1 MPKNIDITIAP
12 TPEGLKPRAT
22 KGFRGSLRVKAL
34 WGLALALVFTSVAL
48 AAGYRCNPCK
58 QNYYCS
64 KGISHECPTDRPVT
78 FGTGAKSVDE
88 CFSCADRDG
97 ASYPFY
103 DAISGDCMACWQVPA
118 TTTPYWNGT
127 TCAACPDD
135 TEWDSESLKC
145 VESGP
150 ACAFKIP
157 HDDTTLCL
165 VESVDYTAFE
175 SVTPQSENDET
186 TEFLTTYGIA
196 NVSSVYPDYWAGA
209 MKYCQDKGL
218 RLTTM
223 DEIISIVNALHETS
237 IVPTEDSNCYA
248 ENSAYT
254 GVQYGCT
261 DYPTTNTV
269 VNEPLFEWLST
280 NSQTDSPNYYS
291 FTIYSSAELWDNTV
305 WTRDFS
311 GLDAEYSY
319 FGNYEGSRAANYY
332 RAICVK

>member
-175 SVTPQSENDET
+175 SVTPQSAAEET
-186 TEFLTTYGIA
+186 TEFLSTYGIA
-196 NVSSVYPDYWAGA
+196 NVSSEYPDRWAGA

-218 RLTTM
+218 RLPTM
-223 DEIISIVNALHETS
+223 DEYISIMNVVYGTNNTCTKACNNVNSQYVGAQKGCCDFYDLTVANTELWNFLGSNSTTTSVTIAIALWSSAEET
-237 IVPTEDSNCYA
+237 DFNA
-248 ENSAYT
+248 R
-254 GVQYGCT
+254 VQEL
-261 DYPTTNTV
+261 D
-269 VNEPLFEWLST
+269 ST
-280 NSQTDSPNYYS
+280 NSIYYGA
-291 FTIYSSAELWDNTV
+291 IRWD
-305 WTRDFS
+305 DIP
-311 GLDAEYSY
+311 
-319 FGNYEGSRAANYY
+319 RAV
-332 RAICVK
+332 CVK